1 MALIKNDTVPQ
12 FDLDEI
18 SLRDF
23 VRAKYKTWEE
33 PRNGIVVSA
42 SKDAL
47 SVIFL
52 PLIHLATRYYIIKA
66 QEVSDGKWDISYSH
80 DLETVKKV

>member
-23 VRAKYKTWEE
+23 VRAKYKTWDE
-33 PRNGIVVSA
+33 PRNGIVVSV
-42 SKDAL
+42 SEDAL